1 MVDDLE
7 AVIYAGHLCN
17 VYGLDTISTGC
28 TISLACEMFER
39 GVLTTADTDGLEIR
53 YGDAQMIH
61 RLIPMMARR
70 EAFGDVLADGN
81 AALAERF
88 DVPELA
94 VTVNRLEV
102 PMHDPRAFV
111 GMAAIYALSPRGACH
126 VQGDMYG
133 TDMGARPP
141 LELGVYPGDRF
152 EMSDEKGRISA
163 RQQAWRNL
171 YNAMVL
177 CQFQNPGVEQILEV
191 LNSAT
196 GWGLE
201 ADDLLTLG
209 KRIVTLKRLLNL
221 RRGLTQADDRLP
233 QLLTQ
238 PLAEGGTEG
247 TVPDLDT
254 LLAGAYAEYGWDQAT
269 GVPSEQTL
277 DRLGLGFAT
286 DVIKDAGE

>member
-1 MVDDLE
+1 
-7 AVIYAGHLCN
+7 
-17 VYGLDTISTGC
+17 
-28 TISLACEMFER
+28 MFER
-39 GVLTTADTDGLEIR
+39 GILTTADTDGLEIR
-53 YGDAQMIH
+53 YGDVQMIH

-70 EAFGDVLADGN
+70 EGFGDVLADGN

-88 DVPELA
+88 GVPELA

-126 VQGDMYG
+126 NQGDMYSA
-133 TDMGARPP
+133 DLGARPP

-152 EMSDEKGRISA
+152 EMSEEKGRISA
-163 RQQAWRNL
+163 KQQAWRNL
-171 YNAMVL
+171 YNSMIL
-177 CQFQNPGVEQILEV
+177 CQFQNPGVELIFEV

-196 GWGLE
+196 GWDLE
-201 ADDLLTLG
+201 ADGLLTLG

-221 RRGLTQADDRLP
+221 RRGLTRVDDRLP

-238 PLAEGGTEG
+238 PLADGGTEG
-247 TVPDLDT
+247 TVPDLDA
-254 LLAGAYAEYGWDQAT
+254 LLAGAYAEYGWDGET

-277 DRLGLGFAT
+277 NELELDFASDMIT
-286 DVIKDAGE
+286 DAGE